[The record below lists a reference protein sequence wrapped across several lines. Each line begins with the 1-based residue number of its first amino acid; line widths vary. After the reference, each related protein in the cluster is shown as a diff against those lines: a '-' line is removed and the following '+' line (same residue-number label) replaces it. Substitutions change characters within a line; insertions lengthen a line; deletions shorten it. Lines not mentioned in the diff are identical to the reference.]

1 MRRGRGGRTRRA
13 TRGLSPAVEDTAW
26 YLVIGALLIGM
37 ALADA
42 FLKRL
47 PLTSSM
53 FYLAIGALLGP
64 WWGDLLHVD
73 PVDDARLL
81 ERFTEVAVLI
91 SLFTAG
97 LKLRLP
103 LLDPRWRPVWRLAFV
118 AMVLTVGAVACAGMW
133 LFALP
138 FGAAILLGGVL
149 APTDPVLAADVQ
161 VTGADDAERV
171 RFSLT
176 GEAGMNDGTAFPFV
190 MLGLGLLGM
199 HDLGATGWR
208 WVLVDVLWAVTGGIA
223 VGVVCGTTVGKL
235 VLRSRLRNQYVAGLD
250 NFVALGTIALAYG
263 LALLVQAYGFLAV
276 FAAGLGL
283 RRLERE
289 YARHHVHEATQ
300 GEPHMTPAEV
310 AHAVLQ
316 VNEQL
321 ERMAEVAVVLVV
333 GAALASV
340 SWPDG
345 VEWFVPLLFL
355 AIRPLS
361 VALSL
366 AGEHLSRVQKLLIA
380 WFGVRGIG
388 SIYYLAFALRHGAA
402 AEHARLLTDITLV
415 TISVSVVVHGISVT
429 PMMDAYSK
437 RRERR
442 RG

>member
-1 MRRGRGGRTRRA
+1 MH
-13 TRGLSPAVEDTAW
+13 DTAW
-26 YLVIGALLIGM
+26 FLVIGALLIGM

-53 FYLAIGALLGP
+53 FYLGIGALLGP
-64 WWGDLLHVD
+64 WWGDLLRVD
-73 PVDDARLL
+73 PVDDAVML
-81 ERFTEVAVLI
+81 ERFTEIAVLI

-103 LLDPRWRPVWRLAFV
+103 LLDPRWRPAWRLAFL
-118 AMVLTVGAVACAGMW
+118 AMVLTVMAVACAGMW

-138 FGAAILLGGVL
+138 LGAAVLLGGVL
-149 APTDPVLAADVQ
+149 APTDPVLASDVQ
-161 VTGADDAERV
+161 VTCADDAERV

-190 MLGLGLLGM
+190 MLGLGMLGL
-199 HDLGATGWR
+199 HELGDMGWR
-208 WVLVDVLWAVTGGIA
+208 WVAIDVMWAVVGGIVIGA
-223 VGVVCGTTVGKL
+223 LCGTAVGKL
-235 VLRSRLRNQYVAGLD
+235 VIRSRLRHHYMGALD
-250 NFVALGTIALAYG
+250 NFVALGIVALTYG
-263 LALLVQAYGFLAV
+263 LALLTHSYGFLAV

-289 YARHHVHEATQ
+289 CARHHPHDV
-300 GEPHMTPAEV
+300 EPSDSAVAPAEV

-333 GAALASV
+333 GAALATV

-345 VEWFVPLLFL
+345 VEWFVVLLFL
-355 AIRPLS
+355 AIRPLA
-361 VALSL
+361 VAVAL

-388 SIYYLAFALRHGAA
+388 SIYYLAFALRLGAD
-402 AEHARLLTDITLV
+402 EHARLLTDITLV
-415 TISVSVVVHGISVT
+415 TVSVSVVVHGISVT
-429 PMMDAYSK
+429 PLMELYS
-437 RRERR
+437 RRRR
-442 RG
+442 RGRCEERE

>member
-1 MRRGRGGRTRRA
+1 MH
-13 TRGLSPAVEDTAW
+13 DTAW
-26 YLVIGALLIGM
+26 FLVIGVLLIGM

-53 FYLAIGALLGP
+53 FYLVIGAMLGP
-64 WWGDLLHVD
+64 WWGDLLRVD

-81 ERFTEVAVLI
+81 ERFTEIAVLI

-103 LLDPRWRPVWRLAFV
+103 VLDPRWRPAWRLAFFG
-118 AMVLTVGAVACAGMW
+118 MVLTVAAVAAAGMW

-138 FGAAILLGGVL
+138 FGAAVLLGGVL
-149 APTDPVLAADVQ
+149 APTDPVLASDVQ
-161 VTGADDAERV
+161 VTDEDDAERV

-190 MLGLGLLGM
+190 LLGLGLLGL
-199 HDLGATGWR
+199 HDLGAAGWR
-208 WVLVDVLWAVTGGIA
+208 WVAIDVLWAVTA
-223 VGVVCGTTVGKL
+223 GVTIGALSGTAVGKL
-235 VLRSRLRNQYVAGLD
+235 VVRNRLRNQYVGSLD

-263 LALLVQAYGFLAV
+263 LALLAQAYGFLAV
-276 FAAGLGL
+276 FVAGLAL
-283 RRLERE
+283 RRLGRE
-289 YARHHVHEATQ
+289 YARMHQH
-300 GEPHMTPAEV
+300 GEPHESTVTPAEL

-321 ERMAEVAVVLVV
+321 ERMAEVAVVLVT

-340 SWPDG
+340 SWPSG

-355 AIRPLS
+355 VIRPLA
-361 VALSL
+361 VVLSL
-366 AGEHLSRVQKLLIA
+366 VGEKLSRVQTLLVA

-388 SIYYLAFALRHGAA
+388 SIYYLAFALHCGVDG
-402 AEHARLLTDITLV
+402 EHARLLSDITLV
-415 TISVSVVVHGISVT
+415 TVSVSVVVHGISVT
-429 PMMDAYSK
+429 PVMDAYSK
-437 RRERR
+437 RRERGR
-442 RG
+442 SEPHVTAAT